1 MLRAPMSIVRR
12 GLIVNVILSSCIA
25 ATALAGASLSERLDR
40 ASTLFSA
47 PAYLE
52 HMKYLAGEELAG
64 RGTGTPGNALAAEY
78 IARKFAEAGCKPAG
92 ADGGWYQPFDVK
104 QRKEL
109 IDADAALNISG
120 LPGEW
125 KLHRDWRPFPFSA
138 MDRVEGPLAFVGY
151 GIEASEHEW
160 NDYADFEVKDKVVLL
175 FRFEPP
181 VEDPEAEFGGKTPS
195 RYALF
200 LRKARTAAEHG
211 AVGILVVNP
220 PHPRPTTQPASA
232 PAGDELSEYNLWSTG
247 STYKLPMIHISQ
259 KMADAILK
267 QAGQPDLST
276 LQKTIDTQRKPMS
289 RDLPGLSAKLNPG
302 LRQVQ
307 ARNVI
312 GVLPGGGVTDEYVVI
327 GAHYDH
333 LGRQPRSF
341 QSADAT
347 PVVHNGADDNAS
359 GTCGI
364 LELAKALGQGPKLR
378 RNILF
383 IAFSGEELGL
393 LGSEHFVKHPTIPLE
408 RVKAMINFDMIGR
421 LSIDKFTIYGIGTA
435 TEFEDMIRAAASECE
450 LKYRSP
456 KGVPGNSDHAPFH
469 REKIPVL
476 FPFTGIHKQY
486 HQPDDD
492 VETIDADGA
501 AKVLRFSYAI
511 VSEVADLSDGPTW
524 QDKKETVEPG
534 EDTMKKPGIEEQEK
548 DEKESDKDAVAKA
561 HAQIAEKLKPKKDDT
576 PDDTGRPVM
585 PRVRLGITPDY
596 AAEGKGLVV
605 STVADGGAA
614 KEGGMQDGDTIT
626 HIAGKPIS
634 GIEDYMDVLRDFKP
648 GDEIEIVVLRGE
660 QKVTL
665 KVKLKGAPERREP
678 N

>member
-1 MLRAPMSIVRR
+1 MLTVCRR
-12 GLIVNVILSSCIA
+12 LFTVCLA
-25 ATALAGASLSERLDR
+25 ATLSVVALGGASLSERLDR
-40 ASTLFSA
+40 AATLFSA

-52 HMKYLAGEELAG
+52 HLKYLAGDELSG
-64 RGTGTPGNALAAEY
+64 RGTGTEGNALAAEY
-78 IARKFAEAGCKPAG
+78 IVRQFSDAGLKPAG
-92 ADGGWYQPFDVK
+92 EESSWYQYFDVK

-109 IDADAALNISG
+109 VDADASLKIDGLSG
-120 LPGEW
+120 DW
-125 KLHRDWRPFPFSA
+125 KLRRDWIPFPFSA
-138 MDRVEGPLAFVGY
+138 LDSADGPLAFVGY
-151 GIEASEHEW
+151 GIDASEHDW
-160 NDYADFEVKDKVVLL
+160 NDYADFDVTGKVVML
-175 FRFEPP
+175 FRYEPP
-181 VEDPEAEFGGKTPS
+181 AADDDAEFGGKTPS

-200 LRKARTAAEHG
+200 LRKVRTAADRG

-220 PHPRPTTQPASA
+220 PTPRPTTQPASA
-232 PAGDELSEYNLWSTG
+232 PATEPTDELSAFNLWSTG

-267 QAGQPDLST
+267 QAGQPDLKT
-276 LQKTIDTQRKPMS
+276 LQATLDRERKPVS
-289 RDLPGLSAKLNPG
+289 RDLTGLKASLKPG
-302 LRQVQ
+302 LRQVK

-312 GVLPGGGVTDEYVVI
+312 GVLPGDGSTDEYVVI

-341 QSADAT
+341 QSADST
-347 PVVHNGADDNAS
+347 PVIHNGADDNAS

-364 LELAKALGQGPKLR
+364 IELARALGKGPKLR
-378 RNILF
+378 RNLLF

-393 LGSEHFVKHPTIPLE
+393 LGSEYFVKHSTVPLE

-435 TEFEDMIRAAASECE
+435 TEFEDLIRTAASECD

-492 VETIDADGA
+492 VETIDAEGA
-501 AKVLRFSYAI
+501 TKVLRFAYAI
-511 VSEVADLSDGPTW
+511 VSEVADMTSGPTW
-524 QDKKETVEPG
+524 QDKKETVDPG
-534 EDTMKKPGIEEQEK
+534 EDTMKKPGIDEQA

-561 HAQIAEKLKPKKDDT
+561 HAQIAEKLKPKKEDK

-585 PRVRLGITPDY
+585 PRVRLGVTPDY
-596 AAEGKGLVV
+596 SEEGKGLVV
-605 STVADGGAA
+605 QSVADGGAA
-614 KEGGMQDGDTIT
+614 KEAGMQDGDTIT
-626 HIAGKPIS
+626 QIAGKSIG

-648 GDEIEIVVLRGE
+648 GDEVEIVVLRKD